1 MEVVTV
7 AVMAAATVAVITA
20 VTDFTVVDITAVD
33 ITIITAVFTALDMAA
48 DTATIP
54 AFASLTPSTVRAAS
68 TSASD
73 FRLAKALKPTGWS
86 A

>member
-1 MEVVTV
+1 MV
-7 AVMAAATVAVITA
+7 AATAVAMAAVITA

-33 ITIITAVFTALDMAA
+33 ITIITAAGFTAPDTAA
-48 DTATIP
+48 DTASIP
-54 AFASLTPSTVRAAS
+54 AFASLTPNTVRAAS